1 MIIKIRNG
9 AAILIIIVNNYS
21 LVRME
26 KVIMRN
32 KIYNYL
38 VILIFLELVLGG
50 LGNLLDRKSVV

>member
-26 KVIMRN
+26 KVIMRK

-50 LGNLLDRKSVV
+50 L